1 MILILNARLKVKLSD
16 LESVVILLL
25 STYIF
30 TIMYVINRYGSEPEP
45 LADVFQKMWPLLK
58 AVFMQ

>member
-1 MILILNARLKVKLSD
+1 MRLKVRLSD
-16 LESVVILLL
+16 LVSAVI
-25 STYIF
+25 YRCQY
-30 TIMYVINRYGSEPEP
+30 MYLQLFVINRYGSEPEP